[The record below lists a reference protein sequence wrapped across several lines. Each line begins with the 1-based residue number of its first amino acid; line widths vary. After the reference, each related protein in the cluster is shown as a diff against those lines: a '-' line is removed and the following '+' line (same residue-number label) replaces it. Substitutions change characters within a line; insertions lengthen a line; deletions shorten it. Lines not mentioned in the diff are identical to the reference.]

1 MPRADGV
8 PPRLVPPSRT
18 DPHAYAPMRF
28 PASGSIAQAYAL
40 LRPVR
45 SNERMLCEPTW
56 ARKSANVTNAAAPL
70 ARADTA
76 AARCANPLPD
86 LWHGSPP

>member
-18 DPHAYAPMRF
+18 DPHQYAPMRF

-40 LRPVR
+40 LRSVW
-45 SNERMLCEPTW
+45 SNERMLFEPTW
-56 ARKSANVTNAAAPL
+56 ARKSATLTNAAAPP
-70 ARADTA
+70 ARADTD
-76 AARCANPLPD
+76 AARCADLLPD
-86 LWHGSPP
+86 VWHGSPP